1 MADNRERHFHAT
13 TRPQKLAC
21 KRADKKLRQALATE
35 LKHIGMPADD
45 ANKVAA
51 WDPYDQNASA
61 DWFDPEWMFGIVEG
75 FDVMIGNPPYI
86 QLQKNGG
93 ELSNLYKNTGYT
105 TFARTG
111 DIYQLFYEKGC
122 QLLKLQHGLLAYITS
137 NSWLKAKYG
146 QALRC
151 YFSEQHTPLRLLEM
165 GTDVFENAIV
175 DTSILLL
182 REGNSDKVS
191 PAIVAV
197 DMDKLGTKDFPPN
210 AGLWGQTR
218 PDGEK
223 PWSIL
228 SHTEQSIMDKIMVK
242 GTPLKDWEVQIN
254 YGIKTG
260 YNKAFIIDDTTKEAL
275 IAEDP
280 SSADIIQPILRGR
293 DIQRYQA
300 EWAGLWLIDTHNG
313 YGDIPAINI
322 NRYPAI
328 KAHLNRFYPQ
338 LKKRQDKGRTPYNL
352 RNCTYHDDFT
362 KGKLFWIELV
372 EKGRFAFDDSGIY
385 GEATSF
391 MMTGECLKYLCA
403 VLNAE
408 LVRWFLQ
415 QVAPTS
421 GMGTLRWKK
430 VYVET
435 IPVPKISTVEQRPL
449 IQLVDCILE
458 VKAANPAADVSA
470 LENEIDQIV
479 YLLYKLTPEEIAI
492 VEGAENV

>member
-1 MADNRERHFHAT
+1 M
-13 TRPQKLAC
+13 
-21 KRADKKLRQALATE
+21 
-35 LKHIGMPADD
+35 
-45 ANKVAA
+45 
-51 WDPYDQNASA
+51 
-61 DWFDPEWMFGIVEG
+61 
-75 FDVMIGNPPYI
+75 
-86 QLQKNGG
+86 
-93 ELSNLYKNTGYT
+93 
-105 TFARTG
+105 
-111 DIYQLFYEKGC
+111 
-122 QLLKLQHGLLAYITS
+122 AYITS

-146 QALRC
+146 QALRR

-165 GTDVFENAIV
+165 GKDVFENAIV

-197 DMDKLGTKDFPPN
+197 DMDKLGMPKTSRPTQ
-210 AGLWGQTR
+210 AGGDKR
-218 PDGEK
+218 ARMEKK

-242 GTPLKDWEVQIN
+242 GTPLKDWDVQIN

-260 YNKAFIIDDTTKEAL
+260 YNKAFIIDDATKEGL

-338 LKKRQDKGRTPYNL
+338 LKKRQDKGKTPYNL

-435 IPVPKISTVEQRPL
+435 IPVPKISTFEQQPL
-449 IQLVDCILE
+449 IQLVACILE
-458 VKAANPAADVSA
+458 VKAANPAADVSV
-470 LENEIDQIV
+470 LEDEIDQMV
-479 YLLYKLTPEEIAI
+479 YLLYKSHR
-492 VEGAENV
+492 